1 VLAELRDL
9 KMNVNLRPG
18 PMTRRSFLTMGTLG
32 VAGLSLTDVLRL
44 RAAEAK
50 TSVAPDTSVIFLW
63 LAGGPPHLDTYDLKP
78 DAPEEY
84 RGPFRPIRSNVP
96 GIDVCELLPLHARCA
111 DKFTLV
117 RSIAHTF
124 SDHGGG
130 SKRVMTGRLP
140 ATPTETIND
149 APAVCTIVAKMRE
162 QVELG
167 LPNVISGVDGGRH
180 SVHTYAQGPAYLGP
194 KYNPFIVAG
203 DPNSPKFQINNV
215 GLNQDMAERLDDRLH
230 LLKSFDGL
238 RRDLDASRAMAAM
251 DSFNEK
257 AISLMTSTKTRE
269 AFDLA
274 KEPVALR
281 DRYGRNSWGQRA
293 LLARRL
299 VETGCS
305 FVTMVM
311 ENPGIPGT
319 FYNWDT
325 HAVNHDNFADMR
337 LRLPIYDKAISAL
350 VADLHDRG
358 LTRKVLLV
366 VTGEF
371 GRSPKISKSAGPK
384 GERSGREHWPQA
396 MSVLMAGGGM
406 RTGQVVGSTNARGE
420 HPHTR
425 PLTPNDMWA
434 TVYRHLGID
443 QEATIND
450 PSGRPMHLLESG
462 EPIRE
467 LA

>member
-1 VLAELRDL
+1 
-9 KMNVNLRPG
+9 MNPNRCSG
-18 PMTRRSFLTMGTLG
+18 PMSRRSFLTIGTLG
-32 VAGLSLTDVLRL
+32 ITGLSLGEVMKL
-44 RAAEAK
+44 RAAQGKA
-50 TSVAPDTSVIFLW
+50 SAAPDTSVIFIW
-63 LAGGPPHLDTYDLKP
+63 LAGGPPHLDMYDMKP

-84 RGPFRPIRSNVP
+84 RGPFRPIRTNVP
-96 GIDVCELLPLHARCA
+96 GIDVCEHMPLHAKCA
-111 DKFTLV
+111 DKYNV
-117 RSIAHTF
+117 IRSIAHTF
-124 SDHGGG
+124 NDHGGG

-162 QVELG
+162 HFEIG

-203 DPNSPKFQINNV
+203 DPNSSKFQINNV

-238 RRDLDASRAMAAM
+238 RRDLDASGAMAAM
-251 DSFNEK
+251 DSINEK

-311 ENPGIPGT
+311 ENPGVSGT

-350 VADLHDRG
+350 VEDLHDRG
-358 LTRKVLLV
+358 LTRKVMLV

-384 GERSGREHWPQA
+384 GERYGREHWPQA

-420 HPHTR
+420 HPHLR
-425 PLTPNDMWA
+425 PLTPNDMWS
-434 TVYRHLGID
+434 TVYRHLGIN

-450 PSGRPMHLLESG
+450 PSGRPVHLLDSG

-467 LA
+467 LL